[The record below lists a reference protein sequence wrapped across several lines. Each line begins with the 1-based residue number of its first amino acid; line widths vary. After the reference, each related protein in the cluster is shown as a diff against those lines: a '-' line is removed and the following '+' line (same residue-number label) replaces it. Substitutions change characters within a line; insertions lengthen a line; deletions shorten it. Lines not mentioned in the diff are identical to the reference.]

1 MFVIY
6 LADHGSKL
14 DWSFIQKQQGM
25 FAYTCVTPEQVK
37 RLKEEY
43 AIYLPEDGRIS
54 LAGLNDH
61 NLPYVTK
68 SFHA

>member
-1 MFVIY
+1 
-6 LADHGSKL
+6 
-14 DWSFIQKQQGM
+14 M
-25 FAYTCVTPEQVK
+25 FAFTCVTPEQVK

-61 NLPYVTK
+61 NLPYVAKAFYEVT
-68 SFHA
+68 